1 MGGLRGQWGGRTSES
16 QEEQVLGQ
24 DGLSGED
31 ALGLM
36 LCVEL
41 REAKG
46 DGESQEGR
54 QDREEPQT
62 TVTDRL
68 AKPPGDGAGDL
79 SGGGRCADC
88 PPIRSITTHNA
99 PVLSLPGSSD
109 LGSTSCAPQALRCRH
124 CRRSCEVPW
133 TKGCCMDVGVTT
145 SP

>member
-54 QDREEPQT
+54 QEVRGPCASSAS
-62 TVTDRL
+62 VSLFPAPSPSRLLIHPCDRL
-68 AKPPGDGAGDL
+68 PWGFFRP
-79 SGGGRCADC
+79 
-88 PPIRSITTHNA
+88 H
-99 PVLSLPGSSD
+99 VLSLV
-109 LGSTSCAPQALRCRH
+109 TSQTALFY
-124 CRRSCEVPW
+124 
-133 TKGCCMDVGVTT
+133 
-145 SP
+145 